1 MPNTILN
8 QHSLYLQSEKLI
20 YGTVLENTLPV
31 AKPKWLKVKLP
42 IGKKYT
48 ELRSLVDKYS
58 LNTICASG
66 SCPNMGECWVKEL
79 LLYDFRK
86 YLYAFLWFCGV
97 KLEDPKQ

>member
-1 MPNTILN
+1 M
-8 QHSLYLQSEKLI
+8 EA
-20 YGTVLENTLPV
+20 VLENTLPV

-58 LNTICASG
+58 LNTICAS
-66 SCPNMGECWVKEL
+66 EAALIWVNAGAKEL
-79 LLYDFRK
+79 PLYDFRK

>member
-1 MPNTILN
+1 M
-8 QHSLYLQSEKLI
+8 EA
-20 YGTVLENTLPV
+20 VLENTLPV

-66 SCPNMGECWVKEL
+66 SCPNMGRRNCHFMIL
-79 LLYDFRK
+79 GNTCTRS
-86 YLYAFLWFCGV
+86 CGFV
-97 KLEDPKQ
+97 V

>member
-1 MPNTILN
+1 M
-8 QHSLYLQSEKLI
+8 EA
-20 YGTVLENTLPV
+20 VLENTLPV

-48 ELRSLVDKYS
+48 ELRSLVDS

-66 SCPNMGECWVKEL
+66 SCPNRNAGAKE

>member
-1 MPNTILN
+1 
-8 QHSLYLQSEKLI
+8 LQSKKLI
-20 YGTVLENTLPV
+20 YGAVLENTLPV

-66 SCPNMGECWVKEL
+66 SCPNMECWGEGTATL
-79 LLYDFRK
+79 
-86 YLYAFLWFCGV
+86 
-97 KLEDPKQ
+97 